1 MPSQFSLLKTRRF
14 LPLFV
19 AQFLGAFNDN
29 VFKNALVILIA
40 YRLSG
45 QSALSSP
52 LLVTLA
58 AGIFILPF
66 FLLSAT
72 AGELADRHDKAVLI
86 RWIKFAEIIIMGF
99 GAVGFLLNDL
109 WFLLA
114 VLFLMGAQS
123 AFFGP
128 LKYGIL
134 PDHLERDELMGGNG
148 LIEASTFL
156 AILLGTVLGGVLA
169 LRESGITMVAITAI
183 GLAVIGFGASRFI
196 PSAAPAQPDLRPT
209 LNPFRAMGKV
219 IAAAARP
226 RDVLV
231 SALGISWFWFVGAT
245 FLAQFPNLAKDSFG
259 GDETVV
265 VLFLILFAI
274 GIAIGSLLCNLL
286 LRGQLSP
293 RLVPW
298 AALVLSLASIDFYFA
313 AEVRVP
319 DETLIAVGAFIADA
333 AHWRVI
339 ADLVLVSAAGGVFVV
354 PLYALIQARTA
365 ASHRARAIAAL
376 NIFNS
381 AFMVASAAIGMA
393 VLALGGTVPLLLAAT
408 GALTLPVGL
417 ALWLFL
423 VQRARRTASATSALA
438 SGPSHSAGPT

>member
-1 MPSQFSLLKTRRF
+1 MSQFALLKTRRF
-14 LPLFV
+14 LPLFA

-40 YRLSG
+40 YRLSD
-45 QSALSSP
+45 QSTLPAP

-58 AGIFILPF
+58 AGVFILPF

-72 AGELADRHDKAVLI
+72 AGELADRHDKAMLI
-86 RWIKFAEIIIMGF
+86 RWIKFAEILIMGL
-99 GAVGFLLNDL
+99 GAVGFVLNDL
-109 WFLLA
+109 WFLLG

-134 PDHLERDELMGGNG
+134 PDHLTRDELMGGNG

-156 AILLGTVLGGVLA
+156 AILLGTVLGGVMV
-169 LRESGITMVAITAI
+169 LRESGIVMVALTAVA
-183 GLAVIGFGASRFI
+183 LAVIGFGASRFI
-196 PSAAPAQPDLRPT
+196 PPTAPAQPDLR
-209 LNPFRAMGKV
+209 LSRNPFAAMARV
-219 IAAAARP
+219 VAAAAEP
-226 RDVLV
+226 RDVLASV
-231 SALGISWFWFVGAT
+231 LGISWFWFVGAT

-286 LRGQLSP
+286 LRGHLSP

-298 AALVLSLASIDFYFA
+298 ASLVLGLASVDLYF
-313 AEVRVP
+313 
-319 DETLIAVGAFIADA
+319 AVGASAPGAALIGVEVFLADA
-333 AHWRVI
+333 AQWRVI
-339 ADLVLVSAAGGVFVV
+339 ADLVLIAAAGGVFVV
-354 PLYALIQARTA
+354 PLYALIQARTET
-365 ASHRARAIAAL
+365 SRRARVIAAL

-381 AFMVASAAIGMA
+381 AFMVISAVIGMM
-393 VLALGGTVPLLLAAT
+393 VLARGVAVPLLLAAT
-408 GALTLPVGL
+408 GALTLPIGMS
-417 ALWLFL
+417 LWLFL
-423 VQRARRTASATSALA
+423 AQRARRTASATSAMA